1 MHNRTAAEEGGA
13 ALLGTGAARGTVA
26 ALGAILMASAVTGE
40 AIASGFALREQSAT
54 AIGNAL
60 AGSAA
65 GADDVTYMF
74 HNPAA
79 MTRFTGSQIAAA
91 AHVILP
97 QSQFRNGKASTAA
110 GVPLGGNDGGDDVA
124 ENAVLPTVFAMWDV
138 SHGFGLELPVRL
150 GMSVTTPF
158 GLETRY
164 RNGWLGRYHALDSR
178 VQTVNL
184 NPVAAVEVIP
194 GLSLAAGAQFQHFDA
209 RLTNAIDFGS
219 LGEAEGLPLSFL
231 AEPGLQDGRA
241 EVQGDDWG
249 YGYNFG
255 VLYEPWTG
263 SRFGATYRSK
273 IEHDIRG
280 RATFKLDAAGIGQIL
295 RDASGAFSN
304 TSARTDIETPQSVA
318 FGAYHDITPEWAVM
332 ATAEWTNW
340 ASFENLDIAFGNPAQ
355 PTSLTEEDWRNTW
368 FWSVGATW
376 RPTEAW
382 TVRAGVA
389 RDQGAAR
396 NRSRTPRIADSDR
409 TWLALGASFSPLP
422 NLSIG
427 ASYSHVFVEDA
438 DIRLSADQPGNATRG
453 NLSGTVESSVDIIAL
468 QARWTF

>member
-1 MHNRTAAEEGGA
+1 MFIAIAAKAGGGTRGLSTRPRLLFALLACLSASGA
-13 ALLGTGAARGTVA
+13 AGDAA
-26 ALGAILMASAVTGE
+26 
-40 AIASGFALREQSAT
+40 ASGFALREQSAT

-65 GADDVTYMF
+65 GADDVTYLF

-79 MTRFTGSQIAAA
+79 MTRLTGSQLAAA

-97 QSQFRNGKASTAA
+97 QSQFNDGQASTAA

-124 ENAVLPTVFAMWDV
+124 ENAMLPTFFAMWDV
-138 SHGFGLELPVRL
+138 SQGFALDRPVRL

-184 NPVAAVEVIP
+184 NPVAAVEVVP
-194 GLSLAAGAQFQHFDA
+194 GLSLAAGAQFQYFDA

-219 LGEAEGLPLSFL
+219 LGEAQGPPLSFL
-231 AEPGLQDGRA
+231 AEPGLQDGRS
-241 EVQGDDWG
+241 EIQGDDWG

-255 VLYEPWTG
+255 ILYEPWTG
-263 SRFGATYRSK
+263 TRFGATYRSK
-273 IEHDIRG
+273 IEHDVRG
-280 RATFKLDAAGIGQIL
+280 RAKFKLDDAGIGSIL
-295 RDASGAFSN
+295 QGGSGAFTN
-304 TSARTDIETPQSVA
+304 TGARTDVETPQSVS
-318 FGAYHDITPEWAVM
+318 FGIHQDITPQWAVM

-340 ASFENLDIAFGNPAQ
+340 ASFENLDIEFGNPAQ

-368 FWSVGATW
+368 FWALGATW
-376 RPTEAW
+376 RPVDAW
-382 TVRAGVA
+382 AVRTGVA

-396 NRSRTPRIADSDR
+396 NRTRTPRVPDSDR
-409 TWLALGASFSPLP
+409 TWLALGASYKPLP
-422 NLSIG
+422 NLSID
-427 ASYSHVFVEDA
+427 ASYAHVFVSDA
-438 DIRLSADQPGNATRG
+438 DIRLTADQPGNASRG
-453 NLSGTVESSVDIIAL
+453 NLSGQTESRVDIIAL